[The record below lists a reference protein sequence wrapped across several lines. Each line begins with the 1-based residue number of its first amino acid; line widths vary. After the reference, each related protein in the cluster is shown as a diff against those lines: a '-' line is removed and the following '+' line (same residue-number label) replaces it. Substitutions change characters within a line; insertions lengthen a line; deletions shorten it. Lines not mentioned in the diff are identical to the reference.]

1 MGRSGDT
8 YTTSGSFDSP
18 RTRDAGSVTKSPL
31 TGPRCCF
38 TSPPCDTTMSL
49 CLGAGGTLNCTI
61 TSIASAECRPFNSG
75 DSLRSSAH
83 AGAPRTRR
91 MRSSFFIV
99 FIGTFPRQQ
108 PVPQNRYSNAGSKG
122 RIRKL
127 LMRGGKLRTSQ
138 RLMRHFDY
146 SPWRV
151 RHFVP
156 EIERRL
162 DVIMPGI
169 DFFQTGLAQIFAV
182 YSP

>member
-1 MGRSGDT
+1 M
-8 YTTSGSFDSP
+8 
-18 RTRDAGSVTKSPL
+18 
-31 TGPRCCF
+31 
-38 TSPPCDTTMSL
+38 
-49 CLGAGGTLNCTI
+49 
-61 TSIASAECRPFNSG
+61 
-75 DSLRSSAH
+75 
-83 AGAPRTRR
+83 
-91 MRSSFFIV
+91 V

-108 PVPQNRYSNAGSKG
+108 PVPQDRYSNAGSKG

-138 RLMRHFDY
+138 SLMRHFDY